1 MAISGKMQCYRRRV
15 GCGAAIATVLLM
27 QIGNAC
33 FAAEPE
39 RGSSTTIRG
48 DLYSST
54 VGVPGSGAA
63 DKYQNLKI
71 GAAAPVNQL
80 FDIPDGKGSMSDV
93 SQSGRDNDP
102 VSRQIGSNSI
112 LETTQSGANN
122 RLSITRSDSST
133 LVANQRGYHNEIQSE
148 QSGRDNFSRLDQTG
162 SYNTI
167 TGLQSGSGN
176 TATITQVGQ
185 YQAVV
190 YAQSGTASTLT
201 VRQR

>member
-1 MAISGKMQCYRRRV
+1 
-15 GCGAAIATVLLM
+15 M

-33 FAAEPE
+33 FAAELDRE
-39 RGSSTTIRG
+39 YSTTIRG

-71 GAAAPVNQL
+71 GAAAAVNHL
-80 FDIPDGKGSMSDV
+80 FDVPDGKGSMSDV
-93 SQSGRDNDP
+93 PQSRRDNEP
-102 VSRQIGSNSI
+102 VSHQIGSNSI

-122 RLSITRSDSST
+122 RLSITQSDSST
-133 LVANQRGYHNEIQSE
+133 LFAIQRGYHNEIQSE
-148 QSGRDNFSRLDQTG
+148 QSGRDNFSRLDQSG

-167 TGLQSGSGN
+167 IGFQSGSGN